1 MAQQQRKKPGGKGKQ
16 PISRHPLFPAT
27 VALWFGALF
36 GLGSLAI
43 RSAALE
49 AAVLSTGLDV
59 LVPAAAPP
67 LGATARILMALA
79 MAGLGGLIGAVFAAR
94 IARHRPEPRERRR
107 GAVSSAGGFAAG
119 ERHESRRR
127 PLAVE
132 PEYAPAIVDEWA
144 PLPGGAPQ
152 ILNVAEFDFDGD
164 DGDEGSPQPAAARA
178 APARNPDAI
187 SPLDLAR
194 FAQPGEP
201 PQEVRLRPA
210 HEGEG
215 AAVAAVPA
223 PISEPGDPAP
233 APAPAPDPAPA
244 VARVAAADERPFSR
258 LPFAAS
264 GEGADDAHGE
274 DESLP
279 ERFEGLA
286 RMAPPLFAPRTAPQH
301 EDAGIENERL
311 IEQEA
316 ASAPRGEVPPV
327 PEAHGV
333 DDPAY
338 DVADDAGA
346 NTPAALPYPER
357 TATGFIPPV
366 GSAAAR
372 IASADLEELSP
383 VELIERLAISLQAR
397 REKAA
402 KAGAG
407 APAAPPAASPALPDA
422 PRAGD
427 VALPTD
433 TGPVEAPAIPIPAAM
448 RPIGL
453 DIHDDGEQLPPF
465 VPMRSIRLPESPVA
479 PLAGDEDTDAFDA
492 MAEPAPALPG
502 DDDGEESQALE
513 DGYSSLLDLSRPANK
528 QTFVRIE
535 EPEPEDAPTEA
546 VVLFPG
552 QTVARGAFQP
562 VAAPARP
569 FDAPDAV
576 PTVREAIAMPQRD
589 PEETERA
596 LRAALAT
603 LQRMSGAA

>member
-1 MAQQQRKKPGGKGKQ
+1 MAQQQRKKSGGKGKQ

-43 RSAALE
+43 RSTALE

-67 LGATARILMALA
+67 LGATARILLALA

-107 GAVSSAGGFAAG
+107 GAVSNAGGFATG
-119 ERHESRRR
+119 NRHEGRRR

-164 DGDEGSPQPAAARA
+164 DEDEHSPRPTATARS
-178 APARNPDAI
+178 APARNPDVI

-215 AAVAAVPA
+215 AAVVAVPA
-223 PISEPGDPAP
+223 PAPQPAP
-233 APAPAPDPAPA
+233 APAAA
-244 VARVAAADERPFSR
+244 VGRTASAEDRPFSP
-258 LPFAAS
+258 LPFAAA
-264 GEGADDAHGE
+264 GKVADDDADGE
-274 DESLP
+274 DESMP

-286 RMAPPLFAPRTAPQH
+286 RMAPPLFASRRPPAPA
-301 EDAGIENERL
+301 DTGTRSERL
-311 IEQEA
+311 FEQEA
-316 ASAPRGEVPPV
+316 ASAPPLEEPAM
-327 PEAHGV
+327 PEAYAL
-333 DDPAY
+333 DDTAQ
-338 DVADDAGA
+338 DVADDAGVKNA
-346 NTPAALPYPER
+346 AALRHPER

-372 IASADLEELSP
+372 IASADLDELSP

-402 KAGAG
+402 KAQDGV
-407 APAAPPAASPALPDA
+407 PAAPPAASPALPADA
-422 PRAGD
+422 GSID
-427 VALPTD
+427 
-433 TGPVEAPAIPIPAAM
+433 APAIPMPAAM

-453 DIHDDGEQLPPF
+453 DPHDDGDQLPPF
-465 VPMRSIRLPESPVA
+465 VPLRSIRLPDSAVA
-479 PLAGDEDTDAFDA
+479 AHAEAEDNAFDA
-492 MAEPAPALPG
+492 MAEHAPVSRG
-502 DDDGEESQALE
+502 DDDSEESQTLE
-513 DGYSSLLDLSRPANK
+513 DGYSSLLDLSRPVNK

-552 QTVARGAFQP
+552 QTVARSPFQP

-576 PTVREAIAMPQRD
+576 PTVREAIATPQRD